1 MKTCEDKRRFKR
13 FCHAV
18 QAADNYMEEIAL
30 VLTPMVPYRCATHRC
45 YHIGHNR
52 WMIESDIRTFTDASR
67 KRVRRRHGKGPG
79 HSGPI
84 ERPDRTT
91 SQETLAIPR
100 RVIRCLTE
108 ILTPHTPTMQIS

>member
-30 VLTPMVPYRCATHRC
+30 VLTPMVPYRCATHCC

-52 WMIESDIRTFTDASR
+52 WMNRSNSRTFTDASR
-67 KRVRRRHGKGPG
+67 RRVRPRPCGGEPG
-79 HSGPI
+79 QSDLV
-84 ERPDRTT
+84 ERPDRTIFQDT
-91 SQETLAIPR
+91 HAITR
-100 RVIRCLTE
+100 RAIRCLT
-108 ILTPHTPTMQIS
+108 